1 MSPSPFE
8 SARFERRRAWDL
20 VDLAGSLTVR
30 PPRSR
35 LRRYLNLAV
44 TIGLIA
50 FFVAA
55 MLYTVGM
62 RSAVF
67 VFAGFAAVVLVM
79 TLVRQIRTLRIEGD
93 PWLVLDK
100 TLGTVRLP
108 ILGVEIPAS
117 AVRSVIV
124 RSLGTG
130 FAHHDALAL
139 VYALDA
145 VATEVIFYEE
155 GPDAVIMGGFGQP
168 VQSETNY
175 LAQRLAS
182 QLGVPVE
189 TQVGHLP
196 STLCETCGYDLRGT
210 LAAGRVACPECGQ
223 TVRAEVL
230 RRFAPSPQ

>member
-1 MSPSPFE
+1 MSHSPFRSE
-8 SARFERRRAWDL
+8 RIERRRAWEL
-20 VDLAGSLTVR
+20 VELAGSLTVR

-35 LRRYLNLAV
+35 VRRYLNLAV

-67 VFAGFAAVVLVM
+67 VFAGFAVVVLAM
-79 TLVRQIRTLRIEGD
+79 TLVQQVRTFRVEGD

-100 TLGTVRLP
+100 TLGAVRLP
-108 ILGVEIPAS
+108 VMGVEIPAS
-117 AVRSVIV
+117 AVRAVIV
-124 RSLGTG
+124 RSIGSG
-130 FAHHDALAL
+130 FAHHDSLALA
-139 VYALDA
+139 YALDA
-145 VATEVIFYEE
+145 VATEVTFYEE

-182 QLGVPVE
+182 NLGVPVE
-189 TQVGHLP
+189 KQIGHLP
-196 STLCETCGYDLRGT
+196 SSLCEGCGYDLRGT
-210 LAAGRVACPECGQ
+210 LAASRVACPECGQ

-230 RRFAPSPQ
+230 RRFAPTPQ